1 MSAEI
6 EPKTASRMTDA
17 EKARAEGYPNVKA
30 YRRKMRELH
39 GRLAQVVDTLMP
51 DAPLALR
58 PPPPTAARMFR
69 WLFFGLPMLLMA
81 LYLTGFAA
89 DRYVAESKIF
99 VTHVAPA
106 ETGEASISNVLTGG
120 YARAAEDLPYL
131 KEYILSLDMLLK
143 LDQGLDLRSA
153 FNAAGLDFWYRLPQD
168 ATQEAFL
175 AYYRSRVEVLID
187 GNASIL
193 TVITEGFTP
202 EAARNLNQMILAEC
216 DTFINRLS
224 QEMSDEHLVFAKN
237 AVEHSR
243 AELNAARIAL
253 LELQNRYGTLD
264 PVAQADA
271 AGVVIAELGAKH
283 VQLQAELRQA
293 LTYLSE
299 DAPEVITIKSNIAA
313 QEEQIALERSK
324 LAGNSDEK
332 MSKVMIQYLDAKAQV
347 DFSADMYRLSLTALE
362 GARAEVIRKLKR
374 IAVIVKPQP
383 PEEPGRP
390 RKLVILGTLLLVLA
404 LLYGFIKLAWA
415 VVEDHREDA

>member
-1 MSAEI
+1 MSTEF
-6 EPKTASRMTDA
+6 ESNTASRMTDA
-17 EKARAEGYPNVKA
+17 EKAHAEGYPSVKA
-30 YRRKMRELH
+30 YRRAMRGLPE
-39 GRLAQVVDTLMP
+39 RQAKVVDTLTPEM
-51 DAPLALR
+51 PLARR
-58 PPPPTAARMFR
+58 PPRPTATRVFP

-81 LYLTGFAA
+81 LYLSGFAA

-106 ETGEASISNVLTGG
+106 ETGEASIGNMLTSG
-120 YARAAEDLPYL
+120 YARASEDLPYL

-143 LDQGLDLRSA
+143 LDQGLDLHRA
-153 FNAAGLDFWYRLPQD
+153 FGATGRDFWYRLPKD

-187 GNASIL
+187 SNASIL

-202 EAARNLNQMILAEC
+202 EGARDLNQMILAEC
-216 DTFINRLS
+216 DKFINRLS
-224 QEMSDEHLVFAKN
+224 QEMANEHLVFAKD

-243 AELNAARIAL
+243 TELKSARIAL
-253 LELQNRYGTLD
+253 LNLQNRYGTLD

-271 AGVVIAELGAKH
+271 ASRVIAELEAKG

-293 LTYLSE
+293 RTYLSE
-299 DAPEVITIKSNIAA
+299 DTPQVITTKSNIEALEA
-313 QEEQIALERSK
+313 QIVLERSK
-324 LAGNSDEK
+324 LAGTSDEK
-332 MSKVMIQYLDAKAQV
+332 MSKVMVQYLDAKAQV

-362 GARAEVIRKLKR
+362 GARAEAIRKLKS
-374 IAVIVKPQP
+374 IAVIVRPQP

-390 RKLVILGTLLLVLA
+390 RKLMILGTLLLVLM
-404 LLYGFIKLAWA
+404 LLYGLVKLVWA